1 LHVTTSKT
9 VGVVAIALL
18 SLLAAPWS
26 ARAQGGFTGTRPR
39 PEPGQA
45 AAGKPGV
52 LNEVRVDQKFDSQ
65 VPPDLAF
72 VDEDGKDVRIGQY
85 FGKRPIILALVYY
98 ECPMLCTQVVTG
110 LVTSVGVLDMK
121 AGQDYEVVVAS
132 IDPGEGPGLARGK
145 KAAYLERLG
154 QDGADRGWHFLTGKQ
169 PAITALT
176 DAVGFRYAYDP
187 EIDQYAH
194 AAVITVLTPEGRVSR
209 YFFGIEYM
217 SRDLR
222 LGLVEA
228 SENRLGTAVD
238 QALLL
243 CYHYDPEAGR
253 YGIAVM
259 NLMRLGGV
267 LTLAALGAFLFVALR
282 RDRAA
287 RAAVAVPRVEDR

>member
-1 LHVTTSKT
+1 MTTSKT
-9 VGVVAIALL
+9 VGVVVMALA
-18 SLLAAPWS
+18 SLLVAPWV
-26 ARAQGGFTGTRPR
+26 ARAQGGGFTGTRPL
-39 PEPGQA
+39 PVPGQSA
-45 AAGKPGV
+45 TDKPAL
-52 LNEVRVDQKFDSQ
+52 LNEVRIDQKFDSQ
-65 VPPDLAF
+65 VPPDLAL
-72 VDEDGKDVRIGQY
+72 VDEDGRDVRLGQY
-85 FGKRPIILALVYY
+85 FGRRPIVLALVYY
-98 ECPMLCTQVVTG
+98 ECPMLCTQVLTG
-110 LVTSVGVLDMK
+110 LVTSVAVLDFK

-132 IDPGEGPGLARGK
+132 IDPGEGPGLAREK
-145 KAAYLERLG
+145 KAGYLERLG
-154 QDGADRGWHFLTGKQ
+154 HDGADRGWHFLTGRQ
-169 PAITALT
+169 PEITRLA
-176 DAVGFRYAYDP
+176 DSVGFRYAYDP

-287 RAAVAVPRVEDR
+287 RAAMAVPGVEGR

>member
-1 LHVTTSKT
+1 VKICKRT
-9 VGVVAIALL
+9 GIIAIAL
-18 SLLAAPWS
+18 ATFVGTPAG
-26 ARAQGGFTGTRPR
+26 ARAQGGFTGARPM

-110 LVTSVGVLDMK
+110 LVTSVGVLDMQ

-169 PAITALT
+169 PAIAALT

-238 QALLL
+238 HALLL

-259 NLMRLGGV
+259 KLMRLGGV

-287 RAAVAVPRVEDR
+287 RAAVAVPGVEDR

>member
-1 LHVTTSKT
+1 VKTSKT
-9 VGVVAIALL
+9 VGVVVMALA
-18 SLLAAPWS
+18 SLLASPWS
-26 ARAQGGFTGTRPR
+26 ASAQGGFTGTRPM
-39 PEPGQA
+39 PAPGQSA
-45 AAGKPGV
+45 TGKPGL

-72 VDEDGKDVRIGQY
+72 VDEDGRDVRIGQY

-98 ECPMLCTQVVTG
+98 ECPMLCTQVLTG

-132 IDPGEGPGLARGK
+132 IDPGEGPGLARDK
-145 KAAYLERLG
+145 KAGYMERLG
-154 QDGADRGWHFLTGKQ
+154 HDGADRGWHFLTGKQ

-187 EIDQYAH
+187 ELDQFAH
-194 AAVITVLTPEGRVSR
+194 AAVITVLTPQGRVSR

-228 SENRLGTAVD
+228 SQNQLGTAVD

-253 YGIAVM
+253 YGVAVM

-267 LTLAALGAFLFVALR
+267 LTLAALGAFLFVAFR
-282 RDRAA
+282 RERAA
-287 RAAVAVPRVEDR
+287 RSAPAVPGVENR